1 MDRERTGRAP
11 RIGLALSSGGARGF
25 AHVGVIKA
33 LHQAGLNVVGVAG
46 SSMGSIMAAGY
57 AIRGDIEE
65 LERWVLAF
73 RARDHARRGLPIM
86 DAERITDFFDT
97 ILGGA
102 RFADCAL
109 PLAIV
114 ATDLERGEPA
124 TLTAGPLA
132 LAAYA
137 SMAMPFLHRPVRWEG
152 RLLAEGSLSCVLPLA
167 QARQVR
173 DATVDLVIGSMVG
186 QEWGRLDDALA
197 GLSRTAGRITRG
209 WRRQYADF
217 FRARNLHLVADI
229 AEPAPPTIVV
239 APDLARVG
247 VFDFAKAKEAIAAG
261 ERAALAKLGEIKAL
275 LGFA

>member
-1 MDRERTGRAP
+1 M
-11 RIGLALSSGGARGF
+11 
-25 AHVGVIKA
+25 IKA

-152 RLLAEGSLSCVLPLA
+152 RLLAEGSLSCVLPLT
-167 QARQVR
+167 QAREGVAYLGYKSGAPIIPVAVEDTPGYPALMGPWNRHKPGAYFRLGRPVPCAPRAPIVGPGQ
-173 DATVDLVIGSMVG
+173 TMVP
-186 QEWGRLDDALA
+186 D
-197 GLSRTAGRITRG
+197 
-209 WRRQYADF
+209 RR
-217 FRARNLHLVADI
+217 
-229 AEPAPPTIVV
+229 P
-239 APDLARVG
+239 
-247 VFDFAKAKEAIAAG
+247 
-261 ERAALAKLGEIKAL
+261 
-275 LGFA
+275 

>member
-1 MDRERTGRAP
+1 M
-11 RIGLALSSGGARGF
+11 
-25 AHVGVIKA
+25 
-33 LHQAGLNVVGVAG
+33 
-46 SSMGSIMAAGY
+46 
-57 AIRGDIEE
+57 
-65 LERWVLAF
+65 
-73 RARDHARRGLPIM
+73 
-86 DAERITDFFDT
+86 
-97 ILGGA
+97 
-102 RFADCAL
+102 
-109 PLAIV
+109 
-114 ATDLERGEPA
+114 
-124 TLTAGPLA
+124 
-132 LAAYA
+132 
-137 SMAMPFLHRPVRWEG
+137 
-152 RLLAEGSLSCVLPLA
+152 
-167 QARQVR
+167 R

-275 LGFA
+275 LGFTERR